1 MHMNIFNVPMY
12 VSSGHSDYVE
22 SVAFSPDGN
31 TIASGSYDKT
41 IKLWNPQ
48 TGDLI
53 RTLDG
58 NCCVLYNVASFETTS
73 NGILTVFSFL
83 VLQPFFGRE
92 SAPAQ

>member
-12 VSSGHSDYVE
+12 VSSGHSSGVR
-22 SVAFSPDGN
+22 SVAFSSDGN
-31 TIASGSYDKT
+31 TIASGSWDNS

-58 NCCVLYNVASFETTS
+58 NRDMMLVVYVYNVAYKLTS
-73 NGILTVFSFL
+73 SVNI
-83 VLQPFFGRE
+83 
-92 SAPAQ
+92 

>member
-1 MHMNIFNVPMY
+1 MHMNVFNVPMY
-12 VSSGHSDYVE
+12 VSSGHSKFVL

-31 TIASGSYDKT
+31 TIASGSCDNS

-58 NCCVLYNVASFETTS
+58 NRDMLMC
-73 NGILTVFSFL
+73 IFL
-83 VLQPFFGRE
+83 CICNSQKLQNE
-92 SAPAQ
+92 Q

>member
-12 VSSGHSDYVE
+12 VSSGHSNEVK

-31 TIASGSYDKT
+31 TIASGSWDNS

-53 RTLDG
+53 RTLEG
-58 NCCVLYNVASFETTS
+58 NRDMLMCIFLCLCNSQNETS
-73 NGILTVFSFL
+73 
-83 VLQPFFGRE
+83 E
-92 SAPAQ
+92 

>member
-1 MHMNIFNVPMY
+1 MHMNLFYISMY
-12 VSSGHSDYVE
+12 VSSGHSNIVM

-31 TIASGSYDKT
+31 TIASGSEDKS

-58 NCCVLYNVASFETTS
+58 NRICCC
-73 NGILTVFSFL
+73 
-83 VLQPFFGRE
+83 
-92 SAPAQ
+92 AQNMHVCMKIPQNRKNKYI

>member
-1 MHMNIFNVPMY
+1 MHMNIFNVRMY
-12 VSSGHSDYVE
+12 VSSGHSDWVY

-31 TIASGSYDKT
+31 TIASGSEDRS

-58 NCCVLYNVASFETTS
+58 NRDILMCTIIKLYRLYKLYEKV
-73 NGILTVFSFL
+73 
-83 VLQPFFGRE
+83 
-92 SAPAQ
+92 

>member
-1 MHMNIFNVPMY
+1 MNIFNVPMY
-12 VSSGHSDYVE
+12 VSSGHSREVK

-31 TIASGSYDKT
+31 TIASGSWDNS

-58 NCCVLYNVASFETTS
+58 NKDMLPAVYVHIYSQLSLFMYFQN
-73 NGILTVFSFL
+73 
-83 VLQPFFGRE
+83 E
-92 SAPAQ
+92 SLE